1 MGGPADDVVGTVVDD
16 ALATAVGALPGG
28 GEARPGQV
36 EMAEAVAAALSD
48 RRHLV
53 VRAGTGTGKSL
64 AYLVP
69 VILSRQ
75 RVVVATATKALQDQL
90 AGKDLPFLAKHLD
103 VEFHAAVLKG
113 RSNYVCR
120 QRVHEHAPGR
130 DGQLSLTEELL
141 PSTREEVKRLARWAE
156 TSETGDQAELDW
168 APSVRAW
175 QAVSVT
181 AEECPGASRCPFGHS
196 CFAEDARARAST
208 ADVVVVNTHLY
219 GMHVASGSTFL
230 PEHDIVVFDEAHQLE
245 DVISDT
251 AGFAV
256 GAGRFTALG
265 RIIGRVV
272 ADEDLNRRLNTAGD
286 DIAASLGPH
295 HGRRLP
301 RPLPPS
307 VADAI
312 GAARGRLDEALG
324 ALRAVTSE
332 VVDVNQRKIRAQK
345 AAGSL
350 AVDLDAAL
358 AFPETA
364 VAWVGGPLDD
374 PRLEV
379 APIDVGPVLAA
390 EVWNRCTAVLT
401 SATIPA
407 NLPARV
413 GLPTGG
419 FEVLDVGSPFDYEA
433 NAVLYCATHLPDRR
447 RPEFEP
453 ASHDE
458 LAALIDAAGGRT
470 LALFTSWRAMNAA
483 VTALRARLPYRILSQ
498 ADLPKPALLKA
509 FADDT
514 DACLFATVGLFQ
526 GVDVPGATLSL
537 VTIDR
542 LPFPRPDDPLLEAR
556 RERAGAAA
564 FREVDLPRAATL
576 LAQAAGRLIR
586 TATDRGVVA
595 VLDPRLAKAGYRW
608 DIVRALPPMHRTR
621 HRAEAE
627 AFLRSLRA

>member
-1 MGGPADDVVGTVVDD
+1 VHGQVEEAGVAG
-16 ALATAVGALPGG
+16 ALATVVAALPGG
-28 GEARPGQV
+28 GEGRTGQV
-36 EMAEAVAAALSD
+36 EMADAVAAALAD
-48 RRHLV
+48 GRHLV

-69 VILSRQ
+69 AILSGR

-90 AGKDLPFLAKHLD
+90 AGKDLPFLARHLD
-103 VEFHAAVLKG
+103 VPFEAAVLKG
-113 RSNYVCR
+113 RSNYACR
-120 QRVHEHAPGR
+120 QRLHEHAGGV
-130 DGQLSLTEELL
+130 DAQLSLSEELL
-141 PSTREEVKRLARWAE
+141 PSTRADVERLARWAE
-156 TSETGDQAELDW
+156 ESETGDQAELDW
-168 APSVRAW
+168 APSAAAW

-181 AEECPGASRCPFGHS
+181 AEECPGASRCPFGHQ
-196 CFAEDARARAST
+196 CFAEEARARAAA

-219 GMHVASGSTFL
+219 GMHVATGGTVL
-230 PEHDIVVFDEAHQLE
+230 PEHEVVVFDEAHQLE

-251 AGFAV
+251 AGFAI
-256 GAGRFTALG
+256 GAGRFGALA

-272 ADEDLNRRLNTAGD
+272 ADDGLTTRLVAAGEALAGGLQPD
-286 DIAASLGPH
+286 
-295 HGRRLP
+295 HGRRLRSMP
-301 RPLPPS
+301 TAI
-307 VADAI
+307 ADAI
-312 GAARGRLDEALG
+312 AAARVRVDEGLA
-324 ALRAVTSE
+324 ALREITTE

-350 AVDLDAAL
+350 AADLDAAL
-358 AFPETA
+358 ALPETS
-364 VAWVGGPLDD
+364 VAWVGGPPGD

-379 APIDVGPVLAA
+379 APIDVGPVLATH
-390 EVWNRCTAVLT
+390 VWDRCTAVLT

-407 NLPARV
+407 SLPGRV
-413 GLPTGG
+413 GLPADGY
-419 FEVLDVGSPFDYEA
+419 EALDVGSPFDYEA
-433 NAVLYCATHLPDRR
+433 HAILYCAAHLPDPR
-447 RPEFEP
+447 RPQYEA
-453 ASHDE
+453 ASHEE
-458 LAALIDAAGGRT
+458 LAALIEAAGGRT

-483 VTALRARLPYRILSQ
+483 VAALKPRLPYRVLGQ

-514 DACLFATVGLFQ
+514 DSCLFATVGLFQ

-556 RERAGAAA
+556 RERAGPAA
-564 FREVDLPRAATL
+564 FREVDLPRATTL

-608 DIVRALPPMHRTR
+608 DVVRALPPMRRTR
-621 HRAEAE
+621 HREEAE
-627 AFLRSLRA
+627 AFLRSLRT

>member
-1 MGGPADDVVGTVVDD
+1 VSIAS
-16 ALATAVGALPGG
+16 ALATVVAALPGG
-28 GEARPGQV
+28 GEGRPGQA
-36 EMAEAVAAALSD
+36 EMAEAVGAALAD
-48 RRHLV
+48 GRHLV

-69 VILSRQ
+69 AILSGR

-90 AGKDLPFLAKHLD
+90 AGKDLPFLARHLD
-103 VEFHAAVLKG
+103 VPFEAAVLKG

-120 QRVHEHAPGR
+120 QRLQEHAGGV
-130 DGQLSLTEELL
+130 DAQLSLTEQLL
-141 PSTREEVKRLARWAE
+141 PSAKADVERLARWAE
-156 TSETGDQAELDW
+156 TSDTGDQAELDW
-168 APSVRAW
+168 APSPAAW

-181 AEECPGASRCPFGHS
+181 AEECPGASRCPFGHQ
-196 CFAEDARARAST
+196 CFAEDARARAAA

-219 GMHVASGSTFL
+219 GMHVATGGAYL
-230 PEHDIVVFDEAHQLE
+230 PEHEVVVFDEAHQLE

-251 AGFAV
+251 AGFAI
-256 GAGRFTALG
+256 GAGRFTALA

-272 ADEDLNRRLNTAGD
+272 ADDGLTHRLGAAGD
-286 DIAASLGPH
+286 ALAAGLVAH
-295 HGRRLP
+295 HGRRLRSMP
-301 RPLPPS
+301 AA

-312 GAARGRLDEALG
+312 VAARAGVDDALAG
-324 ALRAVTSE
+324 LRQITTE

-358 AFPETA
+358 TLPDSS
-364 VAWVGGPLDD
+364 VAWVGGPPGD

-379 APIDVGPVLAA
+379 APIDVGPVLTTH
-390 EVWNRCTAVLT
+390 VWERCTAVLT

-407 NLPARV
+407 PLPGRV
-413 GLPTGG
+413 GLPAGG
-419 FEVLDVGSPFDYEA
+419 YDALDVGSPFDYEA
-433 NAVLYCATHLPDRR
+433 HAILYCAAHLPDPR
-447 RPEFEP
+447 RPAFEA

-483 VTALRARLPYRILSQ
+483 VDALERRLPYRILSQ

-514 DACLFATVGLFQ
+514 DSCLFATVGLFQ

-542 LPFPRPDDPLLEAR
+542 LPFPRPDDPLLDAR
-556 RERAGAAA
+556 RERAGAGA
-564 FREVDLPRAATL
+564 FREVDLPRATTL

-608 DIVRALPPMHRTR
+608 DVVRALPPMRRTR
-621 HRAEAE
+621 HREEAE
-627 AFLRSLRA
+627 AFLRSLRAGG